1 MCVGPDALVT
11 PGGAAAARRVPAPA
25 VADPRVVPRAFP
37 SSPNAAARAAARGR
51 PARARAEPA
60 PGPRPVDR
68 TAVPA
73 PIPAIERPAAGRGA
87 CPRRAPGDPSR
98 TAAAGHDARN
108 PVRDLGADLLP
119 RPRTLGASEKSKR
132 PGGRL
137 GASPPAIRTIAGT
150 DARCQREGRR
160 EKNKNALAASL
171 IPAPPPP
178 SPPRGKRPRGA
189 EGDEASEKSWK
200 SSQSSD
206 GASSSSP
213 RASKQR
219 RATPSPRAGGGA
231 RKKRASPLPAG
242 RAALVAEA
250 IGSPF
255 APRSSSSE
263 RSSRSS
269 RSSPPPA
276 LDFASLLDILEG
288 TTGDAMDATDSV
300 AATNPRGVR
309 DDEYSEG
316 SFLLS
321 RERGGAAKKPRGD
334 DARAI
339 SDDVDLGSPARSDAT
354 MDDVISGVVRDAFF
368 APPPE
373 VFSNAEGAPPGR
385 LRRCFE
391 RRADAGEK
399 KPPEEPPLL
408 ERSASQ
414 VSERGAFDLS
424 AFENGCAHASAAPA
438 LARCS
443 SLLSD
448 EVPFRRR
455 RSRQP
460 ENPRRKSGDESSPP
474 SKDLSASARAFSP
487 APKTRSGRLIRA
499 PTFCE
504 VARVP
509 RERAALW
516 AGPEMRL
523 PSAGEVLRVLER
535 ARAAQDREGVRAA
548 RMERA

>member
-25 VADPRVVPRAFP
+25 VADPRVVSRAFP
-37 SSPNAAARAAARGR
+37 SSPNAAARDAARGR

-68 TAVPA
+68 AAVPA

-87 CPRRAPGDPSR
+87 CPRRAPGDPPR

-137 GASPPAIRTIAGT
+137 GASPAAIRSPAGT
-150 DARCQREGRR
+150 DARCQRERRR
-160 EKNKNALAASL
+160 EKS
-171 IPAPPPP
+171 P

-189 EGDEASEKSWK
+189 DGDETSEK

-213 RASKQR
+213 RASKR

-231 RKKRASPLPAG
+231 RKTRASPLPAG

-263 RSSRSS
+263 RC
-269 RSSPPPA
+269 SPPPA

-288 TTGDAMDATDSV
+288 TTGDAMDATDSAV
-300 AATNPRGVR
+300 TNPRGVR
-309 DDEYSEG
+309 DDESSEG

-368 APPPE
+368 APPE
-373 VFSNAEGAPPGR
+373 IFANAEGAPGR
-385 LRRCFE
+385 LRRLEE
-391 RRADAGEK
+391 RAAAGEK
-399 KPPEEPPLL
+399 KPPEPPRL
-408 ERSASQ
+408 ERSASR

-448 EVPFRRR
+448 EAPFRRHR
-455 RSRQP
+455 RQP
-460 ENPRRKSGDESSPP
+460 IDNPRRKSGDESSPP

>member
-37 SSPNAAARAAARGR
+37 SPNAAARDAARGR

-68 TAVPA
+68 AVPA

-87 CPRRAPGDPSR
+87 CPRRAPGDRR

-108 PVRDLGADLLP
+108 PERDLGADLLP

-137 GASPPAIRTIAGT
+137 GASPPAIRIIAGT

-160 EKNKNALAASL
+160 EKNKNALAASV
-171 IPAPPPP
+171 IPAPPP

-189 EGDEASEKSWK
+189 EGDEASEKSSK

-231 RKKRASPLPAG
+231 RKKRASPELPAG

-263 RSSRSS
+263 

-288 TTGDAMDATDSV
+288 TTGDAMDATDS

-309 DDEYSEG
+309 DDESSEG

-368 APPPE
+368 APPE
-373 VFSNAEGAPPGR
+373 FFANAEGAPPGR
-385 LRRCFE
+385 LRRCFAQC
-391 RRADAGEK
+391 ADAGEK
-399 KPPEEPPLL
+399 KPPEEPQLL

-424 AFENGCAHASAAPA
+424 ALENGCAHASAALT

-448 EVPFRRR
+448 EAPFCRH

-523 PSAGEVLRVLER
+523 PSAAEVLRVLER

>member
-25 VADPRVVPRAFP
+25 VADPRVVSRAFP
-37 SSPNAAARAAARGR
+37 SSPNAAARDAARGR

-60 PGPRPVDR
+60 SGPRPVDR
-68 TAVPA
+68 AAVPA

-87 CPRRAPGDPSR
+87 CPRRAPGDPPR

-137 GASPPAIRTIAGT
+137 GASPPAIRIIAGT

-160 EKNKNALAASL
+160 EKNKNALAASV
-171 IPAPPPP
+171 IPAPPP

-189 EGDEASEKSWK
+189 EGDETSEKSSK

-219 RATPSPRAGGGA
+219 RATPSPRAGGGGA
-231 RKKRASPLPAG
+231 RKKRASPELPAG

-263 RSSRSS
+263 RC
-269 RSSPPPA
+269 SPPPA

-288 TTGDAMDATDSV
+288 TTGDAMDATDSAV
-300 AATNPRGVR
+300 TNPRGVR
-309 DDEYSEG
+309 DDESSEG

-368 APPPE
+368 APPE
-373 VFSNAEGAPPGR
+373 FFANAEEGAPGR

-391 RRADAGEK
+391 QRADAGEK

-448 EVPFRRR
+448 EAPFRRHR
-455 RSRQP
+455 RQP
-460 ENPRRKSGDESSPP
+460 IDNPRRKSGDESSPP

>member
-1 MCVGPDALVT
+1 MDAT
-11 PGGAAAARRVPAPA
+11 ESRR
-25 VADPRVVPRAFP
+25 R
-37 SSPNAAARAAARGR
+37 
-51 PARARAEPA
+51 
-60 PGPRPVDR
+60 
-68 TAVPA
+68 
-73 PIPAIERPAAGRGA
+73 I
-87 CPRRAPGDPSR
+87 
-98 TAAAGHDARN
+98 
-108 PVRDLGADLLP
+108 
-119 RPRTLGASEKSKR
+119 
-132 PGGRL
+132 
-137 GASPPAIRTIAGT
+137 
-150 DARCQREGRR
+150 
-160 EKNKNALAASL
+160 
-171 IPAPPPP
+171 
-178 SPPRGKRPRGA
+178 
-189 EGDEASEKSWK
+189 
-200 SSQSSD
+200 
-206 GASSSSP
+206 
-213 RASKQR
+213 
-219 RATPSPRAGGGA
+219 
-231 RKKRASPLPAG
+231 AG
-242 RAALVAEA
+242 RARRR
-250 IGSPF
+250 I
-255 APRSSSSE
+255 
-263 RSSRSS
+263 
-269 RSSPPPA
+269 
-276 LDFASLLDILEG
+276 
-288 TTGDAMDATDSV
+288 
-300 AATNPRGVR
+300 
-309 DDEYSEG
+309 SEG

-373 VFSNAEGAPPGR
+373 VFAHAEEGAPPGR

-424 AFENGCAHASAAPA
+424 AFENGCAHASAAPT

-448 EVPFRRR
+448 EAPFRRR

-516 AGPEMRL
+516 AGPEIDSRA
-523 PSAGEVLRVLER
+523 PPRCCACWNARGRR
-535 ARAAQDREGVRAA
+535 RTARASGRRGWSARSRERRGGASGSRRETRGDAK
-548 RMERA
+548 RRGEPKKTNERTHLF